1 MTPSFSAGFVTFLK
15 LNSDHCYHFFF
26 LESLNP
32 WVTMMVMIPYQAT
45 LLSSSLPCRSFR
57 CLNLPCHSYVL
68 RIANR
73 NPQQQ
78 RPPQTEGTS
87 LVSVAHMIPTHTYH
101 KKKIDRAVQAD
112 PIAKSPA
119 LFSLEDQAQF
129 SLSVVSG
136 DSDNDSNTCT
146 VCLEDREELRT
157 LPECMHSFHM
167 PCIDMWLSL
176 HSSCPICRSNAT
188 PSPEVLHS
196 DHDFNFAYH
205 QHQHNIDMSTQLV
218 VTHVMRR

>member
-1 MTPSFSAGFVTFLK
+1 MLAIYCCWQQFRYLFVICFFLYVCTLHVPIYSYCTVGGIKWKISSSFSL
-15 LNSDHCYHFFF
+15 S
-26 LESLNP
+26 
-32 WVTMMVMIPYQAT
+32 PY
-45 LLSSSLPCRSFR
+45 L
-57 CLNLPCHSYVL
+57 
-68 RIANR
+68 
-73 NPQQQ
+73 
-78 RPPQTEGTS
+78 
-87 LVSVAHMIPTHTYH
+87 
-101 KKKIDRAVQAD
+101 
-112 PIAKSPA
+112 
-119 LFSLEDQAQF
+119 LFSF
-129 SLSVVSG
+129 SLSILPFITLYLWINHSVVSG

-218 VTHVMRR
+218 VTHVMRRWNSVILYIVLLWWSGD

>member
-1 MTPSFSAGFVTFLK
+1 
-15 LNSDHCYHFFF
+15 
-26 LESLNP
+26 
-32 WVTMMVMIPYQAT
+32 MMVMIPYQAT

-68 RIANR
+68 VQ
-73 NPQQQ
+73 P
-78 RPPQTEGTS
+78 
-87 LVSVAHMIPTHTYH
+87 AHRKPKPTTTTATT
-101 KKKIDRAVQAD
+101 DRGHFLGV
-112 PIAKSPA
+112 
-119 LFSLEDQAQF
+119 
-129 SLSVVSG
+129 G

-146 VCLEDREELRT
+146 VCLEDREELRK